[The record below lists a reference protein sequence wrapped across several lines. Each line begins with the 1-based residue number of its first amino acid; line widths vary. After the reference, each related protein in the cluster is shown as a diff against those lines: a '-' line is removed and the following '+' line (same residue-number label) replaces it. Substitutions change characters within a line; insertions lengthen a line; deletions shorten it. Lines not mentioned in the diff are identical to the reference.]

1 MDNEPY
7 PDWKEICDREQ
18 DYPFYQVLDEG
29 PNVSHVNR
37 DTTNLWI
44 TAAVIL
50 ILTAIVCL

>member
-7 PDWKEICDREQ
+7 PDWKEICDGEQ
-18 DYPFYQVLDEG
+18 DYPFYQVLDEE